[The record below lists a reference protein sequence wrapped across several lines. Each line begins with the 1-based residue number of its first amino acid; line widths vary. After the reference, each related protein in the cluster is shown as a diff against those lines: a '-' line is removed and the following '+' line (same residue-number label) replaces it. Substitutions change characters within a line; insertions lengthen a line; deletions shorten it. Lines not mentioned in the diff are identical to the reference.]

1 MKKII
6 AFVAGAIIV
15 TATII
20 GCMWAVQH
28 NINSMFDEINN
39 RYPNTLDSSETNSQ
53 STVVVSKSPELDAL
67 KQSVK
72 EFLNNNYAEFE
83 VSNVWVQGQ
92 ILEVTI
98 VFKDASAE
106 SQPENWEETK
116 TSIIEISN
124 SLYSEFSN
132 EALTNVVVYADDAN
146 ENHLI
151 STKNGKVSYD
161 AFEDYSASGANP
173 PTISLAEFNAIF
185 TGMTY
190 QEVIDIIGST
200 GEILSEVD
208 LGLGEEYF
216 TQSREWDGEGS
227 IGANAIIQFQD
238 GKVVTKAQYGLE

>member
-106 SQPENWEETK
+106 SQPEN
-116 TSIIEISN
+116 
-124 SLYSEFSN
+124 
-132 EALTNVVVYADDAN
+132 
-146 ENHLI
+146 
-151 STKNGKVSYD
+151 
-161 AFEDYSASGANP
+161 
-173 PTISLAEFNAIF
+173 
-185 TGMTY
+185 
-190 QEVIDIIGST
+190 
-200 GEILSEVD
+200 
-208 LGLGEEYF
+208 
-216 TQSREWDGEGS
+216 
-227 IGANAIIQFQD
+227 
-238 GKVVTKAQYGLE
+238 